1 MFEILFV
8 CEKWKM
14 KTPIDNDLF
23 LLIHLLDLMKYNVI
37 VKNVKKLPYYF
48 LEMN

>member
-1 MFEILFV
+1 
-8 CEKWKM
+8 M
-14 KTPIDNDLF
+14 KTPIDNDLI

-37 VKNVKKLPYYF
+37 VTNVKKLSDYF